1 MQFMVFQPRYQQ
13 PGYLA
18 SRGISWTPDSGTEVV
33 QGHKKS
39 LAFMLEHKPVGGERL
54 GLAGSKFLPTSV
66 KWAQRKIDSS
76 CRKKVSFIV
85 HTGLRSKMQNCYLI
99 ARVFSTC
106 FAPIIP

>member
-18 SRGISWTPDSGTEVV
+18 SRGISCTPDSGTEIV

-54 GLAGSKFLPTSV
+54 GLPGSKFLPTSV
-66 KWAQRKIDSS
+66 KGHKEKLIPVVERK
-76 CRKKVSFIV
+76 C
-85 HTGLRSKMQNCYLI
+85 HLL
-99 ARVFSTC
+99 STLV
-106 FAPIIP
+106 